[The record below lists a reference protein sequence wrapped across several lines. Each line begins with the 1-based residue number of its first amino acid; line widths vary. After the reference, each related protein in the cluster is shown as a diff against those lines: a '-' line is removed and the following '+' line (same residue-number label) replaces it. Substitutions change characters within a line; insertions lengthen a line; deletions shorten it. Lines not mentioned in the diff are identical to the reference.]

1 MNCKAPR
8 ASSASASSVL
18 PGVKIGC
25 HRCARRQISPHPPPT
40 PSTRHRAADE
50 QHPRAVADCIGRAAP
65 KNDALQAATCFNQ
78 IMLPPYDSVDTMRS
92 KLELAINETGG
103 FGLK

>member
-1 MNCKAPR
+1 M
-8 ASSASASSVL
+8 
-18 PGVKIGC
+18 
-25 HRCARRQISPHPPPT
+25 
-40 PSTRHRAADE
+40 
-50 QHPRAVADCIGRAAP
+50 ADCIGRAAP